1 MKKSRVN
8 PRVTVLMPVL
18 NPHPEY
24 FPVAIKSVL
33 DQTYEDFELLVVED
47 PSCRSAREHLAE
59 FDDPRIVHVR
69 NEKPTSLVQQLN
81 QGLRMARGQWVA
93 RFDADDICEKERLAK
108 QIAFLED
115 NPGIA
120 VLGTQIRII
129 DEQGKVVGYRRY
141 PEEHREIVTSL
152 RRFNALAHPS
162 VIYRRDEVVR
172 SGGYRTTHGCPV
184 ADYELWSRLARRGVR
199 FANLKEVLISYRI
212 HGAAMKTKKV
222 RRFLIGT
229 LLVKRDYWCREMTLE
244 DWTRVVLEILL
255 LAMPQRLVLRLFMQY
270 QYRQQ

>member
-1 MKKSRVN
+1 MKN

-33 DQTYEDFELLVVED
+33 NQTYGDFELLVVED

-69 NEKPTSLVQQLN
+69 NEKHTSLVQQLN

-93 RFDADDICEKERLAK
+93 RFDADDICDKERLAK
-108 QIAFLED
+108 QVAFLEG

-141 PEEHREIVTSL
+141 PEEHREIITAL
-152 RRFNALAHPS
+152 RRFNPLAHPS
-162 VIYRRDEVVR
+162 VIYRRDEVVK
-172 SGGYRTTHGCPV
+172 SGGYRTTRGFPV
-184 ADYELWSRLARRGVR
+184 EDYELWSRLARSGAR
-199 FANLKEVLISYRI
+199 FANLKEALISYRI
-212 HGAAMKTKKV
+212 HGAATKVQMV
-222 RRFLIGT
+222 RRLLIGT
-229 LLVKRDYWCREMTLE
+229 LLVKRDYWFREMTLK
-244 DWTRVVLEILL
+244 DWTRVVVETLL
-255 LAMPQRLVLRLFMQY
+255 LAVPQKLLLRLFLQY
-270 QYRQQ
+270 QYKQQ